1 MNIYGVFIEFYI
13 IYMFCPIGV
22 TITYRNILF
31 VVIYMLPLT
40 YLQAKKFLTKK
51 TRIYS
56 KFNAIKLF
64 CNF

>member
-13 IYMFCPIGV
+13 IYMLCPVGV
-22 TITYRNILF
+22 TITYRYILF

-40 YLQAKKFLTKK
+40 YLLAKNFLTKK
-51 TRIYS
+51 KNLL
-56 KFNAIKLF
+56 KFNPIKLF